1 MRSEQWLCGTTV
13 DIQQISKA
21 RRIKHVRSN
30 RDILRESDSRYSRRP
45 GTWQMGMRHD
55 LSPLAWTRR
64 EDRRLTRPS
73 GPAKGRR
80 RPWDRLESF

>member
-1 MRSEQWLCGTTV
+1 MRSIGGFEAPRW
-13 DIQQISKA
+13 ISNKSPKA
-21 RRIKHVRSN
+21 AGSTHVRSN
-30 RDILRESDSRYSRRP
+30 RDILRESDSRYSQRP
-45 GTWQMGMRHD
+45 GTWQMGVHHD

-73 GPAKGRR
+73 VPAKGRR